1 MSNFI
6 DGLVAAEIEHA
17 NQTRDLQI
25 NARANETRREHGATF
40 EKYVDTL
47 LVKSG
52 LGCQRTRVKT
62 SDGEKISDHTFN
74 NVWME
79 STTFFDK
86 KRVNEFILKKRVIEE
101 ATADFT
107 KFFLFYERNIT
118 KLTEGLVEKLVNAGW
133 VVLCGKNK
141 IETFISAYG
150 KHASNVTNDVIQV
163 AKPQLIDIDLLI
175 KNPFNREQNSKG
187 VESIAKS
194 IINEGF
200 LTCLYVVPRKDK
212 NGKITGYMLFEG
224 HHRLSAAIQVR
235 SWGFSLNQL
244 PCVVVDWLST
254 DNMEKLSRLLIKINV
269 EYRSW
274 KLGDYI
280 KHHFDVAELLIKDK
294 NTAST
299 IVKKQYSYQTLLN
312 WMKIGKQY
320 GFGDNGLIYILG
332 PLTGSDRW
340 LDQDLIRGGD
350 YIVEQS
356 EVENYATPFFDVMK
370 NFISKAKQNAE
381 YRKDVYQLFC
391 CELYEKLKDGTVS
404 LDEINNYFLAYNMLD
419 STEVPNKKSDV
430 KNIYQKL
437 DDNIKHFKNG
447 FK

>member
-17 NQTRDLQI
+17 KQTRDLQI
-25 NARANETRREHGATF
+25 NAQANERRREHGATF

-62 SDGEKISDHTFN
+62 SDGEKISDHTFDN
-74 NVWME
+74 NWME

-101 ATADFT
+101 ATTNFS
-107 KFFLFYERNIT
+107 KFFLFYEREIT
-118 KLTEGLVEKLVNAGW
+118 KQTQVLVDKLVNAGW
-133 VVLCGKNK
+133 IVLCGKTQ
-141 IETFISAYG
+141 IEAFISAFG
-150 KHASNVTNDVIQV
+150 KHNSFSKNDIIQV
-163 AKPQLIDIDLLI
+163 AKPQLIDINLLI
-175 KNPFNREQNSKG
+175 ENPFNREQNKKG

-194 IINEGF
+194 IVNEGF
-200 LTCLYVVPRKDK
+200 LTCLYVVPKRNKK
-212 NGKITGYMLFEG
+212 GVIIGYMLFEG
-224 HHRLSAAIQVR
+224 HHRLSAAKIVK

-254 DNMEKLSRLLIKINV
+254 DDMEELSRLLIKINV

-280 KHHFDVAELLIKDK
+280 KHHFDVAELLIKDNK
-294 NTAST
+294 TNSSL
-299 IVKKQYSYQTLLN
+299 INKQYSYQTLLN

-340 LDQDLIRGGD
+340 LDQDVIRGGE
-350 YIVEQS
+350 YVVEQS
-356 EVENYATPFFDVMK
+356 EVENYATPFFNVMK
-370 NFISKAKQNAE
+370 EYIKKAKENVE

-391 CELYEKLKDGTVS
+391 CELYEKFKADKIS
-404 LDEINNYFLAYNMLD
+404 LDTISNYFLAYNMLPAAD
-419 STEVPNKKSDV
+419 VPNKKSDV
-430 KNIYQKL
+430 KNIYQTL
-437 DDNIKHFKNG
+437 DGIINQFKG